1 MPEGFETRPLTDSDV
16 VNANAAWQFSHPG
29 SLFYLQRLARLNASC
44 GIFTKNGTELVSS
57 GFQCVASILIFFQK
71 ASLKTDCEFPYRV
84 QTGPVGTMYTNP
96 EYRNRGFGTLI
107 AKIIFK
113 QIGESGYGVTACVK
127 EKNASSRAM
136 FEKIGCQ
143 IIDEVHWISM
153 ECAWSDDTDFIKESH
168 NI

>member
-1 MPEGFETRPLTDSDV
+1 
-16 VNANAAWQFSHPG
+16 
-29 SLFYLQRLARLNASC
+29 
-44 GIFTKNGTELVSS
+44 
-57 GFQCVASILIFFQK
+57 
-71 ASLKTDCEFPYRV
+71 
-84 QTGPVGTMYTNP
+84 MYTNP
-96 EYRNRGFGTLI
+96 EYRNRGFGTSI

-153 ECAWSDDTDFIKESH
+153 ECAWTDDTDFIKESH